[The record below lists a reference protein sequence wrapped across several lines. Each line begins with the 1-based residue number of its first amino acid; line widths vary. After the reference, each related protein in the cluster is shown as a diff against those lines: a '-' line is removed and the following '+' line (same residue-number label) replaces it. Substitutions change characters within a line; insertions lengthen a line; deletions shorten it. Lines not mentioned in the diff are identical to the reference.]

1 MSRIPYGINYAEG
14 TEGDYIAPPQLL
26 AGETPALGTIDVLM
40 PSGAVDQFVPLGT
53 NYGPWAAGQVITGV
67 TAYATPGGVRA
78 AIYTSG
84 CFNLD
89 AIKWPSGTT
98 EAQVQTAQ
106 INSQCKFRKLLYSDK
121 RTGTEPAPGTEAGP
135 STT

>member
-1 MSRIPYGINYAEG
+1 MSRIDYGINYAEG

-26 AGETPALGTIDVLM
+26 AGETPALGTLDVLM
-40 PSGAVDQFVPLGT
+40 PAGARRQFEPLGT
-53 NYGPWAAGQVITGV
+53 NYGLWAPGQVITGV

-78 AIYTSG
+78 AIYGSG

-89 AIKWPSGTT
+89 AIKWPAGTT

-106 INSQCKFRKLLYSDK
+106 ISSQCKFRKLLYSDK
-121 RTGTEPAPGTEAGP
+121 RTGSEPAPGTEAGP